1 MYFECLF
8 FYLFWVKSHLLVIDN
23 KIIDVACMRAALSII
38 IAGVIMCV
46 FVFEVEVEVGCGT
59 H

>member
-8 FYLFWVKSHLLVIDN
+8 LFLFWIKSHLLVIDN

-38 IAGVIMCV
+38 VAGVIMI
-46 FVFEVEVEVGCGT
+46 EREKNRIYI
-59 H
+59 